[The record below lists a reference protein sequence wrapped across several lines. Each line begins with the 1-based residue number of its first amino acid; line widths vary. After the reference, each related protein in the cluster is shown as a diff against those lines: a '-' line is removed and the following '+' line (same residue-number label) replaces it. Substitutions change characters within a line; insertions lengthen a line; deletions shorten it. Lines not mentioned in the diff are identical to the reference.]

1 LEEFVSAGNETEVCL
16 GLRYGIS
23 DTCHKKSFA
32 TFPYKSISRM
42 LILIFKAEDEASTEA
57 APIDEVYDAVVT
69 ESVPDEI
76 LVLEESTALPSAAAP
91 VNETVVEEEIVAVSN
106 ATVTDAPEPE
116 QEVTTK
122 SVVEE
127 EATTAEII
135 IVATASLVL

>member
-1 LEEFVSAGNETEVCL
+1 M
-16 GLRYGIS
+16 
-23 DTCHKKSFA
+23 
-32 TFPYKSISRM
+32 SRM

-76 LVLEESTALPSAAAP
+76 IVFEESTAVPSAAAP
-91 VNETVVEEEIVAVSN
+91 VNETVVEEEILAVSN

-122 SVVEE
+122 AVVEE

-135 IVATASLVL
+135 IVAEPDVTTASQVFKTYF